1 MEMTNEEICRN
12 YQQAKNRQYQIKI
25 LADMNLVSTDEIR
38 KILIDGGAL
47 KPKTKKS
54 DAAAVP
60 EKSEPLKSFP
70 ESSADWKDA
79 MKIIM
84 ERITELKAIRDNAEK
99 ELDEIRQT
107 LGSFS
112 EKN

>member
-12 YQQAKNRQYQIKI
+12 YQQAKNRQHQIKI

-47 KPKTKKS
+47 KPKPKKS

-60 EKSEPLKSFP
+60 EKSESLKSFP